1 MSCLVKLWNQE
12 SSWMTN
18 ATNPSSGAY
27 GVAQALPPEKYS
39 STGSDWLTN
48 YRTQISWGLGYIAGR
63 YGSPCFAWDHEVSNN
78 WY

>member
-1 MSCLVKLWNQE
+1 
-12 SSWMTN
+12 MTN

-48 YRTQISWGLGYIAGR
+48 YRTQIDWGLGYIAGR
-63 YGSPCFAWDHEVSNN
+63 YGSPCGAWDHETSNN